1 MHQATRHLACR
12 VVELVQVTDDI
23 RIVRLASPADARFEF
38 RAGQYAKLGFDTLPP
53 RDYSMAAAPDEPL
66 LEFHIRDVGD
76 GASRYAVRQLAIGE
90 TVTVAGPMGDA
101 YLRPEHPGSII
112 AIAGGSGLA
121 PMKSIVETALHLG
134 LTQDI
139 HLYFGVRSE
148 GDLYLIEHFDQLAAT
163 HGNFRFVPVVAEPA
177 GASRWRTGLVGNAV
191 LADIGNPGGSKAY
204 LAGPPPMVEAAVAQL
219 RSRGL
224 PAADIHADP
233 FYSEEENRRRR
244 GEIS

>member
-12 VVELVQVTDDI
+12 VVDLMRATDDI
-23 RIVRLASPADARFEF
+23 RVLRLAPPTGARFDF
-38 RAGQYAKLGFDTLPP
+38 HAGQYAKLGFGMLPP
-53 RDYSMAAAPDEPL
+53 RDYSMASAPDEPL

-90 TVTVAGPMGDA
+90 TVTVAGPMGGA
-101 YLRPEHPGSII
+101 YLRPEHPGPII

-134 LTQDI
+134 LKQDI
-139 HLYFGVRSE
+139 HLYLGARSE
-148 GDLYLIEHFDQLAAT
+148 HDLYLVEHFEQLAAT
-163 HGNFRFVPVVAEPA
+163 HGNFRFVPVVAEPTSP
-177 GASRWRTGLVGNAV
+177 SRWRTGLVGDAI
-191 LADIGNPGGSKAY
+191 LADIANPTGSKAY
-204 LAGPPPMVEAAVAQL
+204 LAGPPPMVEATVAQL
-219 RSRGL
+219 RSRGV

-244 GEIS
+244 GLT